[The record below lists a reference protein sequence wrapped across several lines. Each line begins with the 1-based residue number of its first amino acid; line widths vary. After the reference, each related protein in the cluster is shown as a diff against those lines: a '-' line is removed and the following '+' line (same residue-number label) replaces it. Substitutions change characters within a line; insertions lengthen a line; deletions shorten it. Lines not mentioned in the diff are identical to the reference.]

1 MKKIFKVVSI
11 LLIICLFAFSM
22 SGCYG
27 KFNLTKKLYTWNG
40 TVGDK
45 WMKSITTWVLFIVPV
60 YAVVGFVDFAIL
72 NVIEFWTG
80 KNPVAMGPGES
91 ETQLVQKDG
100 KTYEITASMNR
111 FDINVISEE
120 EITKSIS
127 LIYETETQ
135 SWFAQNDEIGYIKI
149 AELDDE
155 DLNILHL
162 IEPDGSI
169 VNVDL
174 ESNNI
179 ILE

>member
-1 MKKIFKVVSI
+1 MRVFIKVVSI
-11 LLIICLFAFSM
+11 LLIICLFVLSF

-40 TVGDK
+40 KIGDK
-45 WMKSITTWVLFIVPV
+45 WVNSIVMWVLFIVPV
-60 YAVVGFVDFAIL
+60 YEVVGFVDFVIL
-72 NVIEFWTG
+72 NVIEHWTG

-91 ETQLVQKDG
+91 ETQLVQIDG

-111 FDINVISEE
+111 FDINVLSDN
-120 EITKSIS
+120 EILKSIS
-127 LIYETETQ
+127 LIYDTETK
-135 SWFAQNDEIGYIKI
+135 SWFAQNDEIGYIKL

-162 IEPDGSI
+162 IEPDGGI
-169 VNVDL
+169 VDVDL
-174 ESNNI
+174 ATNNI

>member
-1 MKKIFKVVSI
+1 MRILFKVVSVV
-11 LLIICLFAFSM
+11 LIICLFTISM

-27 KFNLTKKLYTWNG
+27 KFNLTKKLYDWNG
-40 TVGDK
+40 KVGDK
-45 WMKSITTWVLFIVPV
+45 WVNSIVMWVLFIVPV
-60 YAVVGFVDFAIL
+60 YEVVGFVDFVIL

-91 ETQLVQKDG
+91 VTQLVQMEG
-100 KTYEITASMNR
+100 KTYEITATMNR

-120 EITKSIS
+120 EISKTIS
-127 LIYETETQ
+127 LVYDTDSK
-135 SWFAQNDEIGYIKI
+135 SWFAENDEIGKVKL

-155 DLNILHL
+155 NLNILHL
-162 IEPDGSI
+162 IEPNGDL

-174 ESNNI
+174 NSNSI